1 MALTLALAAK
11 IWDTGALG
19 TSRFGQQW
27 LAQLGHIG
35 HSWAQLGHIG
45 QGNLPTFVVV
55 VVVAVVDLAF
65 FGFFLLVVL
74 WSLVAFILH
83 LVLLFRLPFDGD
95 GFWFAFFCCCR
106 FTVVVHSH

>member
-65 FGFFLLVVL
+65 FSGSFC
-74 WSLVAFILH
+74 
-83 LVLLFRLPFDGD
+83 LLFFGVWLPS
-95 GFWFAFFCCCR
+95 FFI
-106 FTVVVHSH
+106 

>member
-65 FGFFLLVVL
+65 FRVLFACCSLEFGCLHSSFSVVV
-74 WSLVAFILH
+74 SVAF
-83 LVLLFRLPFDGD
+83 
-95 GFWFAFFCCCR
+95 
-106 FTVVVHSH
+106 